1 MAIYPD
7 HDQIEEFL
15 AGPADQEVV
24 MLNLLSFKEQADP
37 PFEGMTGAE
46 VTLQYSTAMK
56 TFVERHGA
64 SFVLA
69 GTVDSQLIGHSDD
82 PYEFV
87 ALMRYPSR
95 EVYLSLAA
103 DPEVAATIGK
113 YREAG
118 LRSQLLFAITEIQP

>member
-7 HDQIEEFL
+7 HDQIQEFL
-15 AGPADQEVV
+15 DGPADREVV

-46 VTLQYSTAMK
+46 VVMRYSTAMK
-56 TFVERHGA
+56 EFVERHGA

-82 PYEFV
+82 PYGFV

-95 EVYLSLAA
+95 QTYLELAA
-103 DPEVAATIGK
+103 DPEIAATIGK

-118 LRSQLLFAITEIQP
+118 LKSQLLFAISEIES